1 MRRLSG
7 TLLLGALL
15 GCNCSSGS
23 NPVGPADS
31 GDLHDAGFADA
42 TSMDS
47 GENGLPD
54 ASVADV
60 PDAGTST
67 TPRWLGFRGWE
78 SVRGTSPDDRCKVR
92 QGIVGDAP
100 PPLDFEPCGP
110 GCMRASIVFPPAEW
124 LAAPALSVDG
134 YTGHMLLRGG
144 AIDVTPEEAG
154 RPNVTALFDLTGNAL
169 LGGTI
174 VLPPAEDVVCHPYFF
189 PGDVRG
195 FRIPNLEH
203 SGHPSQELLGS
214 LHAAG
219 WSWHPPWIAA
229 SAGAP
234 LDLCEPFT
242 DGGDP
247 AHLLFGCGRSLKL
260 IRQPGSSE
268 IEAPFPDLQG
278 LIISGKGSAGTAVMV
293 ELLPGVQF
301 QLHTYDREHGLRPF
315 GDPAPGWPCEVGI
328 GNRYVALVTGDVI
341 ERTAACDTYVQDP
354 VIQVFDRTTGQQ
366 RSFSAGPGPDA
377 TGTIIQTFGDYV
389 VAFIDGETLNALVI
403 LRVSDGQIRR
413 IEPHEGYAFHADSVG
428 VDGSYFWFVES
439 LVGGSQDYYGRWLYR
454 YDLARFEELGPTFP

>member
-1 MRRLSG
+1 M
-7 TLLLGALL
+7 
-15 GCNCSSGS
+15 
-23 NPVGPADS
+23 
-31 GDLHDAGFADA
+31 
-42 TSMDS
+42 
-47 GENGLPD
+47 
-54 ASVADV
+54 
-60 PDAGTST
+60 
-67 TPRWLGFRGWE
+67 
-78 SVRGTSPDDRCKVR
+78 
-92 QGIVGDAP
+92 
-100 PPLDFEPCGP
+100 DFEPCGP

-328 GNRYVALVTGDVI
+328 GDRYVALVTGDVI